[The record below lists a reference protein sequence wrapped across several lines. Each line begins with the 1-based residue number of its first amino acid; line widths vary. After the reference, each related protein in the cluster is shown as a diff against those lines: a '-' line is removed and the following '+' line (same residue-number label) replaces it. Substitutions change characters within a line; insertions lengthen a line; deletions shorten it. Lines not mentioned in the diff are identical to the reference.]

1 MAFKRWSKSPSKKA
15 PERQW
20 SENEMKIIGWCLNN
34 NISISIIPDWK
45 NDMNKWKIDIIIN
58 KKTYTDPNQYENEVV
73 YNKVNEYY
81 NKNWN
86 VLGGTNHVK
95 LQWQLL
101 CVAGKTGKK
110 QFHPWIGLK
119 KKKDDSSK
127 SVKLL
132 AQIYPEMKMDE
143 VETLA
148 RISTKKEIKE
158 LAKEHGYE
166 KVDI

>member
-1 MAFKRWSKSPSKKA
+1 MPNKELDLFKELIPAIDLGIKDLYDAAGEEGKKDIKGDL
-15 PERQW
+15 W
-20 SENEMKIIGWCLNN
+20 NLNRY
-34 NISISIIPDWK
+34 ISSVNGNFEK
-45 NDMNKWKIDIIIN
+45 
-58 KKTYTDPNQYENEVV
+58 QALAVF
-73 YNKVNEYY
+73 KVNEYY

-110 QFHPWIGLK
+110 EFHPWIGLK

-127 SVKLL
+127 AVKLL
-132 AQIYPEMKMDE
+132 AQIYPNMKLDE

-148 RISTKKEIKE
+148 RISTKKELQE
-158 LAKEHGYE
+158 LAREHGYE
-166 KVDI
+166 KVDL

>member
-1 MAFKRWSKSPSKKA
+1 MANKELDLFKVLIPSIDMGYKDLYDAAGDDGKKDIKLDL
-15 PERQW
+15 W
-20 SENEMKIIGWCLNN
+20 NLNRY
-34 NISISIIPDWK
+34 ISSVK
-45 NDMNKWKIDIIIN
+45 GN
-58 KKTYTDPNQYENEVV
+58 YENQALSVF
-73 YNKVNEYY
+73 KVNEYY

-101 CVAGKTGKK
+101 CVAGNKGKT

-132 AQIYPEMKMDE
+132 SQIYPNMKLDE

-148 RISTKKEIKE
+148 RISTKKEIRE
-158 LAKEHGYE
+158 LAREHGYE

>member
-1 MAFKRWSKSPSKKA
+1 MANKELDLFKVLIPSIDMGYKDLYDAAGEDGKKDIKLDL
-15 PERQW
+15 W
-20 SENEMKIIGWCLNN
+20 NLNRY
-34 NISISIIPDWK
+34 ISSVK
-45 NDMNKWKIDIIIN
+45 GNYE
-58 KKTYTDPNQYENEVV
+58 KTALAVF
-73 YNKVNEYY
+73 KVNEYY

-101 CVAGKTGKK
+101 CVAGKTGKT

-127 SVKLL
+127 AVKLL
-132 AQIYPEMKMDE
+132 AQIYPNMKMDE

-158 LAKEHGYE
+158 LAEQHGFD

>member
-1 MAFKRWSKSPSKKA
+1 MANKELDLFKVLIPSIDMGYKDLYDAAGEDGKKDIKGDL
-15 PERQW
+15 W
-20 SENEMKIIGWCLNN
+20 NLNRY
-34 NISISIIPDWK
+34 ISSVKGSFEKQALAIF
-45 NDMNKWKIDIIIN
+45 
-58 KKTYTDPNQYENEVV
+58 
-73 YNKVNEYY
+73 KVNEYY

-95 LQWQLL
+95 LQYQLL
-101 CVAGKTGKK
+101 CVAADLRMEVGDKRKQ

-127 SVKLL
+127 AVKLL

-158 LAKEHGYE
+158 LAREHGYE

>member
-1 MAFKRWSKSPSKKA
+1 MANKELDLFKVLIPSIDMGYKDLYDAAGEDGKKDIKGDL
-15 PERQW
+15 W
-20 SENEMKIIGWCLNN
+20 NLNRY
-34 NISISIIPDWK
+34 ISSVK
-45 NDMNKWKIDIIIN
+45 GN
-58 KKTYTDPNQYENEVV
+58 YEKQALAVF
-73 YNKVNEYY
+73 KVNEYY

-101 CVAGKTGKK
+101 CVAGNTGKT

-127 SVKLL
+127 AVKLL

-148 RISTKKEIKE
+148 RISTKKEIRE
-158 LAKEHGYE
+158 LAREHGYE

>member
-1 MAFKRWSKSPSKKA
+1 VANKELDLFKVLIPSIDMGYKELYDAAGEDGKKDIKLDL
-15 PERQW
+15 W
-20 SENEMKIIGWCLNN
+20 NLNRY
-34 NISISIIPDWK
+34 ISSVK
-45 NDMNKWKIDIIIN
+45 GNYE
-58 KKTYTDPNQYENEVV
+58 KTALAVF
-73 YNKVNEYY
+73 KVNEYY

-101 CVAGKTGKK
+101 CVAGKTGKT

-119 KKKDDSSK
+119 KKKDDSNK
-127 SVKLL
+127 AVKLL
-132 AQIYPEMKMDE
+132 AQIYPDMKMDE

-148 RISTKKEIKE
+148 RISTKKELKQ
-158 LAKEHGYE
+158 LAQEHGYE

>member
-1 MAFKRWSKSPSKKA
+1 MANKELDLFKELIPSIDMGFKELYDAASEDGKKDIKLDLWNLNRYISSVKGSREEQELA
-15 PERQW
+15 VF
-20 SENEMKIIGWCLNN
+20 KI
-34 NISISIIPDWK
+34 
-45 NDMNKWKIDIIIN
+45 
-58 KKTYTDPNQYENEVV
+58 
-73 YNKVNEYY
+73 NEYY
-81 NKNWN
+81 NRNWN
-86 VLGGTNHVK
+86 VLGGTDHVK

-110 QFHPWIGLK
+110 KFHPWIGLK

-127 SVKLL
+127 AVKILEN
-132 AQIYPEMKMDE
+132 IYPNMKMDE

-148 RISTKKEIKE
+148 RISTKNEIKQ

>member
-1 MAFKRWSKSPSKKA
+1 MGYKDLYDAAGDDGKKDIKGDL
-15 PERQW
+15 W
-20 SENEMKIIGWCLNN
+20 NLNRY
-34 NISISIIPDWK
+34 ISSVK
-45 NDMNKWKIDIIIN
+45 GS
-58 KKTYTDPNQYENEVV
+58 YEKQALAVF
-73 YNKVNEYY
+73 KVNEYY

-86 VLGGTNHVK
+86 VLGGTNHIK
-95 LQWQLL
+95 LQYQLL
-101 CVAGKTGKK
+101 CVAADLRMKQGEERKQ

-127 SVKLL
+127 AVKLL

-148 RISTKKEIKE
+148 RISTKKELKE
-158 LAKEHGYE
+158 LAREHGYE

>member
-1 MAFKRWSKSPSKKA
+1 MPNKELDLFKELIPAIDMGIKELYDAAGEDGKKDIKLDL
-15 PERQW
+15 W
-20 SENEMKIIGWCLNN
+20 NLNRY
-34 NISISIIPDWK
+34 ISSVK
-45 NDMNKWKIDIIIN
+45 GNYE
-58 KKTYTDPNQYENEVV
+58 KTALAVF
-73 YNKVNEYY
+73 KVNEYY

-101 CVAGKTGKK
+101 CVAGKTGKT

-127 SVKLL
+127 AVNLL
-132 AQIYPEMKMDE
+132 SQIYPDMKMDE

-158 LAKEHGYE
+158 LAREHGYE

>member
-1 MAFKRWSKSPSKKA
+1 MANKELDLFKVLIPSIDMGYKDLYDAAGEDGKKDIKLDL
-15 PERQW
+15 W
-20 SENEMKIIGWCLNN
+20 NLNRY
-34 NISISIIPDWK
+34 ISSVK
-45 NDMNKWKIDIIIN
+45 GNYE
-58 KKTYTDPNQYENEVV
+58 KTALAVF
-73 YNKVNEYY
+73 KVNEYY

-101 CVAGKTGKK
+101 CVAGKTGKT

-127 SVKLL
+127 AVKLL

>member
-1 MAFKRWSKSPSKKA
+1 MANKELDLFKVLIPSIDMGYKDLYDAAGEDGKKDIKLDL
-15 PERQW
+15 W
-20 SENEMKIIGWCLNN
+20 NLNRY
-34 NISISIIPDWK
+34 ISSVK
-45 NDMNKWKIDIIIN
+45 GS
-58 KKTYTDPNQYENEVV
+58 YEKQALAVF
-73 YNKVNEYY
+73 KVNEYY

-101 CVAGKTGKK
+101 CVAGKTGKT

-127 SVKLL
+127 AVKLL
-132 AQIYPEMKMDE
+132 AQIYPNMKMDE

>member
-1 MAFKRWSKSPSKKA
+1 MANKELDLFKVLIPSIDMGYKDLYDAAGEDGKKDIKLDL
-15 PERQW
+15 W
-20 SENEMKIIGWCLNN
+20 NLNRY
-34 NISISIIPDWK
+34 ISSVK
-45 NDMNKWKIDIIIN
+45 GNYE
-58 KKTYTDPNQYENEVV
+58 KTALAVFKT
-73 YNKVNEYY
+73 NEYY

-101 CVAGKTGKK
+101 CVAGKTGKT

-119 KKKDDSSK
+119 KKKDDSNK
-127 SVKLL
+127 AVKLL
-132 AQIYPEMKMDE
+132 SQIYPDMKMDE

>member
-1 MAFKRWSKSPSKKA
+1 MPNKELDLFKVLIPSIDMGYKDLYDAAGEDGKKDIKLDL
-15 PERQW
+15 W
-20 SENEMKIIGWCLNN
+20 NLNRY
-34 NISISIIPDWK
+34 ISSVK
-45 NDMNKWKIDIIIN
+45 GNYE
-58 KKTYTDPNQYENEVV
+58 KTALAVF
-73 YNKVNEYY
+73 KVNEYY

-101 CVAGKTGKK
+101 CVAGKTGKT

-119 KKKDDSSK
+119 KKKDDSNK
-127 SVKLL
+127 AVKLL
-132 AQIYPEMKMDE
+132 SQIYPDMKMDE

-148 RISTKKEIKE
+148 RISTKKEIRE
-158 LAKEHGYE
+158 LAREHGYE

>member
-1 MAFKRWSKSPSKKA
+1 MPNKELDLFKELIPAIDMGIKELYDAAGDDGKKDIKLDL
-15 PERQW
+15 W
-20 SENEMKIIGWCLNN
+20 NLNRY
-34 NISISIIPDWK
+34 ISSVK
-45 NDMNKWKIDIIIN
+45 GNYE
-58 KKTYTDPNQYENEVV
+58 KTALAVF
-73 YNKVNEYY
+73 KVNEYY

-101 CVAGKTGKK
+101 CVAGKTGKT

-127 SVKLL
+127 AVKLL
-132 AQIYPEMKMDE
+132 AQIYPEMRMDE

>member
-1 MAFKRWSKSPSKKA
+1 MANKELDLFK
-15 PERQW
+15 E
-20 SENEMKIIGWCLNN
+20 
-34 NISISIIPDWK
+34 IIPS
-45 NDMNKWKIDIIIN
+45 IDKGFKDLYDAATDVG
-58 KKTYTDPNQYENEVV
+58 KKDIKKDLWNLNRYISNIKGSRDKQELAIF
-73 YNKVNEYY
+73 KVNEYY

-95 LQWQLL
+95 LQYQLL
-101 CVAGKTGKK
+101 CVAADLRMQHNEQRKVG
-110 QFHPWIGLK
+110 FHPWIGLK

-127 SVKLL
+127 AVKLL
-132 AQIYPEMKMDE
+132 SQIYPNMKLDE

-148 RISTKKEIKE
+148 RISTKKEIKN

>member
-1 MAFKRWSKSPSKKA
+1 VANKELDLFKVLIPSIDMGYKDLYDAAGEDGKKDIKLDL
-15 PERQW
+15 W
-20 SENEMKIIGWCLNN
+20 NLNRY
-34 NISISIIPDWK
+34 ISSVK
-45 NDMNKWKIDIIIN
+45 GNYE
-58 KKTYTDPNQYENEVV
+58 KTALAVF
-73 YNKVNEYY
+73 KVNEYY

-101 CVAGKTGKK
+101 CVAGKTGKT

-119 KKKDDSSK
+119 KKKDDSNK
-127 SVKLL
+127 AVKLL
-132 AQIYPEMKMDE
+132 SQIYPDMKMDE

-148 RISTKKEIKE
+148 RISTKKEIRE
-158 LAKEHGYE
+158 LAREHGYE

>member
-1 MAFKRWSKSPSKKA
+1 MGAKNVWDEITDDERKQVSFWLLNRYVSSVAGNREKQELALFK
-15 PERQW
+15 
-20 SENEMKIIGWCLNN
+20 
-34 NISISIIPDWK
+34 
-45 NDMNKWKIDIIIN
+45 
-58 KKTYTDPNQYENEVV
+58 T
-73 YNKVNEYY
+73 NEYY

-127 SVKLL
+127 AVKLL

>member
-1 MAFKRWSKSPSKKA
+1 MANKELDLFKELIPSIDMGFQELYDAAGEDGKKDIKLDL
-15 PERQW
+15 W
-20 SENEMKIIGWCLNN
+20 NLNRY
-34 NISISIIPDWK
+34 ISSVK
-45 NDMNKWKIDIIIN
+45 GNYE
-58 KKTYTDPNQYENEVV
+58 KTALAVF
-73 YNKVNEYY
+73 KVNEYY
-81 NKNWN
+81 NTNWN

-101 CVAGKTGKK
+101 CVAGKTGKT

-127 SVKLL
+127 AVKLL
-132 AQIYPEMKMDE
+132 AQIYPDMKMDE